1 MSCLIRLPV
10 IIDCSM
16 KVFGMFVGQEDEVV
30 EAAVLA
36 QLVEVVE
43 EDEGVVEVDEAVVE
57 VPHQVLIHLTPN

>member
-1 MSCLIRLPV
+1 VSQQTEDWARDQV
-10 IIDCSM
+10 ETSTTTDS
-16 KVFGMFVGQEDEVV
+16 QEDEVV

-57 VPHQVLIHLTPN
+57 VPHQVLIHSMPN